1 MKMAE
6 SFEKKIWDALSSIN
20 VNDKIEKKNGLTYL
34 SWAWAWGVLMK
45 HYPQSTYTINPPTTE
60 LDGSMTVSVTLTI
73 KEDKNEATRFM
84 WLPVMDFK
92 NHAIKNPN
100 SVDINKAK
108 MRCLTKAISMFGLG
122 FYIYAGEDLPEEEK
136 QAQKINEDELNKKRE
151 SLIKAVEQSAQK
163 GVDAMG
169 EFWKSLLIED
179 QKLIGADEKR
189 RIYDNIAKMA
199 DANGT
204 ANE

>member
-1 MKMAE
+1 MVE
-6 SFEKKIWDALSSIN
+6 SFEKKIWDTLSTIN

-45 HYPQSTYTINPPTTE
+45 HFPQSTYTINPPTTE
-60 LDGSMTVSVTLTI
+60 LDGSMTVSVSLTI
-73 KEDKNEATRFM
+73 REGINETTRYM

-100 SVDINKAK
+100 SVDINKAT

-151 SLIKAVEQSAQK
+151 SLIKSVEQSAQN
-163 GVDAMG
+163 GSQAMG
-169 EFWKSLLIED
+169 EFWKSLSIEE
-179 QKLIGADEKR
+179 QKLIGTGEKR
-189 RIYDNIAKMA
+189 RIYDSIAKMA

-204 ANE
+204 ANG